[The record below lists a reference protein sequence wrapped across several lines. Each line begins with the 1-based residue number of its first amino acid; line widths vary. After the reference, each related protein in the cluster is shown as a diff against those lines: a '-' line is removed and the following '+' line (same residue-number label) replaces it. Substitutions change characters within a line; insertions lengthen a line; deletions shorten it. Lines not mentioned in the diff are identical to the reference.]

1 MRWNLCTQAQIFN
14 GSMTLLTTL
23 GWSTVTCDGMIDSP
37 IEPRTSSRTFHFGEA
52 DKHAVEELRQW
63 AASQLLANES
73 TVPLSSVHPKMF
85 FDLTCQLLAK
95 ARMDT
100 RCMLLKVWY
109 MRLFITLYGISEF
122 SLSWSYID
130 ILHLITFNCFYF

>member
-1 MRWNLCTQAQIFN
+1 MCWNLCAQAQMFN

-23 GWSTVTCDGMIDSP
+23 GWSTITFDGMIGSP
-37 IEPRTSSRTFHFGEA
+37 LEPRTSSRTFSFSEA
-52 DKHAVEELRQW
+52 DKRAVEVLRQW
-63 AASQLLANES
+63 AASQLLANGP
-73 TVPLSSVHPKMF
+73 TAPLSSVQPSMF

-109 MRLFITLYGISEF
+109 MRLFITLYSIADF
-122 SLSWSYID
+122 SL
-130 ILHLITFNCFYF
+130 CFMENVCSNFL